1 MEKKNDDKR
10 PFQSSIPIS
19 NGLPFGRAYRPTML
33 LNIPMHFDF
42 VPREQCLL
50 VCSSY
55 CSRRGTSG
63 WVPTSGQMRFLPE
76 VIDLKGRSSSSFF
89 LFF

>member
-1 MEKKNDDKR
+1 MEKKYDDKR

-42 VPREQCLL
+42 VPREQFFW
-50 VCSSY
+50 S
-55 CSRRGTSG
+55 
-63 WVPTSGQMRFLPE
+63 VPLTVPAEGLRDGFLPPGKC
-76 VIDLKGRSSSSFF
+76 DSFPR
-89 LFF
+89 LLI